1 MNLLNIGMTFMRI
14 YQALKILEYEFE
26 QNRLNNGSLL
36 NLQDTLIS
44 ILRNVRLPKEKID
57 TKFQMVV
64 EEKNKKEIIP
74 RTKKRKL
81 TPKRKIGKL

>member
-1 MNLLNIGMTFMRI
+1 MRI
-14 YQALKILEYEFE
+14 HQALKILESEFE

-74 RTKKRKL
+74 RKKNLEKL
-81 TPKRKIGKL
+81 LKIKKIK

>member
-1 MNLLNIGMTFMRI
+1 MRI
-14 YQALKILEYEFE
+14 HQALKILESEFE

-74 RTKKRKL
+74 RKKKI
-81 TPKRKIGKL
+81 RKIIKN

>member
-14 YQALKILEYEFE
+14 HQALKILESEFE

-44 ILRNVRLPKEKID
+44 ILRNVRLPKGKID
-57 TKFQMVV
+57 TKFQRGV

-74 RTKKRKL
+74 RKKKI
-81 TPKRKIGKL
+81 RKIIKN

>member
-1 MNLLNIGMTFMRI
+1 MNLLNTGMIFMRI
-14 YQALKILEYEFE
+14 HQALKILESEFE

-44 ILRNVRLPKEKID
+44 ILRNLRLPKEKIS

-64 EEKNKKEIIP
+64 EEKNKKEIIQ
-74 RTKKRKL
+74 RKKKF
-81 TPKRKIGKL
+81 RKIIKN

>member
-1 MNLLNIGMTFMRI
+1 MNLLNIGTTFMRI
-14 YQALKILEYEFE
+14 LQAIKILESEFE

-74 RTKKRKL
+74 RKKKI
-81 TPKRKIGKL
+81 RKIIKN

>member
-1 MNLLNIGMTFMRI
+1 MRI
-14 YQALKILEYEFE
+14 LQAIKILESEFE

-44 ILRNVRLPKEKID
+44 ILRNVRLPKEKIS

-64 EEKNKKEIIP
+64 EEKKQKRNKSLGSRSYFVQK
-74 RTKKRKL
+74 
-81 TPKRKIGKL
+81 

>member
-1 MNLLNIGMTFMRI
+1 MNLLNTGMIFMRI
-14 YQALKILEYEFE
+14 HQAIKILESEFE

-44 ILRNVRLPKEKID
+44 ILRNVRLPKEKIS

-74 RTKKRKL
+74 RKKKF
-81 TPKRKIGKL
+81 RKIIKN

>member
-14 YQALKILEYEFE
+14 YQALKILESEFE

-64 EEKNKKEIIP
+64 EEKKQKRNNT
-74 RTKKRKL
+74 TKKKI
-81 TPKRKIGKL
+81 RKIIKN

>member
-1 MNLLNIGMTFMRI
+1 MNLLNTGMIFMRI
-14 YQALKILEYEFE
+14 HQALKILESEFE

-44 ILRNVRLPKEKID
+44 ILRNLRLPKEKIS

-74 RTKKRKL
+74 RKKKF
-81 TPKRKIGKL
+81 RKIIKN

>member
-1 MNLLNIGMTFMRI
+1 M
-14 YQALKILEYEFE
+14 
-26 QNRLNNGSLL
+26 
-36 NLQDTLIS
+36 QDTLIS

-74 RTKKRKL
+74 RKKKF
-81 TPKRKIGKL
+81 RKIIKN

>member
-1 MNLLNIGMTFMRI
+1 MNLLNTGMIFMRI
-14 YQALKILEYEFE
+14 HQAIKILESEFE

-44 ILRNVRLPKEKID
+44 ILRNVRLPKEKIS
-57 TKFQMVV
+57 TKFQIVV

-74 RTKKRKL
+74 RKKKF
-81 TPKRKIGKL
+81 RKIIKN

>member
-1 MNLLNIGMTFMRI
+1 MNLLNTGMIFMRI
-14 YQALKILEYEFE
+14 HQALKILESEFE

-44 ILRNVRLPKEKID
+44 ILRNVRLPKEKIS

-64 EEKNKKEIIP
+64 EEKNKKEIIQ
-74 RTKKRKL
+74 RKKKF
-81 TPKRKIGKL
+81 RKIIKN

>member
-1 MNLLNIGMTFMRI
+1 MRI
-14 YQALKILEYEFE
+14 HQALKILESEFE

-44 ILRNVRLPKEKID
+44 ILRNVRLPKEKIN

-74 RTKKRKL
+74 RKK
-81 TPKRKIGKL
+81 KI

>member
-1 MNLLNIGMTFMRI
+1 MTFMRI
-14 YQALKILEYEFE
+14 HQALKILESEFE

-74 RTKKRKL
+74 RKKKF
-81 TPKRKIGKL
+81 RKIIKNYKYEKHYN

>member
-1 MNLLNIGMTFMRI
+1 MRI
-14 YQALKILEYEFE
+14 HQALKILESEFE

-44 ILRNVRLPKEKID
+44 ILRNVRLPKEKIN

-74 RTKKRKL
+74 RKK
-81 TPKRKIGKL
+81 KIIKDN

>member
-1 MNLLNIGMTFMRI
+1 MRI
-14 YQALKILEYEFE
+14 HQALKILESEFE

-74 RTKKRKL
+74 RKKKL
-81 TPKRKIGKL
+81 EKLLKIKKIK

>member
-1 MNLLNIGMTFMRI
+1 MNLLNIGTTFMRI
-14 YQALKILEYEFE
+14 LQAIKILESEFE

-44 ILRNVRLPKEKID
+44 ILRNVRLPKEKIN

-64 EEKNKKEIIP
+64 EEKNKKEIKP
-74 RTKKRKL
+74 RKKKF
-81 TPKRKIGKL
+81 RKIIKNN

>member
-1 MNLLNIGMTFMRI
+1 MRI
-14 YQALKILEYEFE
+14 HQALKILESEFE

>member
-1 MNLLNIGMTFMRI
+1 MNLLNIGTTFMRI
-14 YQALKILEYEFE
+14 LQAIKILESEFE

-74 RTKKRKL
+74 RKKKF
-81 TPKRKIGKL
+81 RKIIKN

>member
-1 MNLLNIGMTFMRI
+1 MTFMRI
-14 YQALKILEYEFE
+14 HQAIKILESEFK

-74 RTKKRKL
+74 RKKKF
-81 TPKRKIGKL
+81 RKIIKN

>member
-1 MNLLNIGMTFMRI
+1 MNLLNTGMIFMRI
-14 YQALKILEYEFE
+14 HQAIKILESEFE

-44 ILRNVRLPKEKID
+44 ILRNVRLPKEKIS

-74 RTKKRKL
+74 RKKKF
-81 TPKRKIGKL
+81 RKIINN

>member
-1 MNLLNIGMTFMRI
+1 MNLLNTGMIFMI
-14 YQALKILEYEFE
+14 IHQAIKILESEFE

-44 ILRNVRLPKEKID
+44 ILRNVRLPKEKIS
-57 TKFQMVV
+57 TKFQIVV

-74 RTKKRKL
+74 RKKKF
-81 TPKRKIGKL
+81 RKIINN